1 MQLTFFSYKKESEKG
16 ALHWDYHFLCLEK
29 RKNVFYNFSEKMAKV
44 TISECQ
50 VMEPECAFGDPF
62 RFRIRFNCI
71 ENLQEDLDWKIIYVG
86 SANSNEHD
94 QGMF

>member
-1 MQLTFFSYKKESEKG
+1 
-16 ALHWDYHFLCLEK
+16 
-29 RKNVFYNFSEKMAKV
+29 
-44 TISECQ
+44 
-50 VMEPECAFGDPF
+50 MEPECAFGDPF

-94 QGMF
+94 QGFFLVNFFQPN

>member
-1 MQLTFFSYKKESEKG
+1 
-16 ALHWDYHFLCLEK
+16 
-29 RKNVFYNFSEKMAKV
+29 
-44 TISECQ
+44 
-50 VMEPECAFGDPF
+50 MEPECAFGDPF

-94 QGMF
+94 QGEFSRTWVEPI